1 MRTVVE
7 SINRIE
13 AEPSRPLR
21 VLAVHIANGYSP
33 EAQVTA
39 AVLRHASTPG
49 GLESLVLHHV
59 WPGDRESIGRFQ
71 ESAGAR
77 VLPFDTGWRPNPDG
91 RRSVVGKAW
100 SGLRFRMTLPALM
113 RAAVAY
119 APDVVYSTQQR
130 WDCRAATHIAK
141 QLGVPQII
149 HLHYII
155 GPWLG
160 RDILDRLLT
169 TDHVVAVSNFIRERA
184 IEHGVAP
191 DRATTIHNTLRPFAE
206 PLPGTR
212 EAVRAELKLPLDGA
226 VIGIVGRL
234 DQHKGQADTIEAF
247 ARIAQVYSTA
257 HLVIVGDGPAR
268 GDLERALAGPMVT
281 FTGYLRGE
289 ALAEVYA
296 SADLF
301 VFPSLTETFG
311 QVALEAMASGLA
323 VLGFDADGVRDL
335 VRDGE
340 TGLLAPC
347 GEQATFTRMFS
358 LLLDEPQLRAR
369 MGLRARAAA
378 EQRTWEGV
386 MDGLL
391 DDYERIIEAHT
402 ERQAA

>member
-1 MRTVVE
+1 MRIALVTENFLPKLDGVT
-7 SINRIE
+7 RT
-13 AEPSRPLR
+13 
-21 VLAVHIANGYSP
+21 LAMLLEYLHTRGH
-33 EAQVTA
+33 A
-39 AVLRHASTPG
+39 A
-49 GLESLVLHHV
+49 LVLG
-59 WPGDRESIGRFQ
+59 PRGAPRRY
-71 ESAGAR
+71 AGAR
-77 VLPFDTGWRPNPDG
+77 IYGTPGLPLPFYPELRALLPSPGLERRLARFRPDIIHVAEPMLLGAMGIVWAQRLGIPLISSYHTNLAAYCSYFRLGMLETPVWAYRRMLHNACDATLCPSPSTARELRG
-91 RRSVVGKAW
+91 QGFERVDLWPRGVDATLFHPARRSLAW
-100 SGLRFRMTLPALM
+100 RRSITGDERRPIAL
-113 RAAVAY
+113 
-119 APDVVYSTQQR
+119 S
-130 WDCRAATHIAK
+130 
-141 QLGVPQII
+141 
-149 HLHYII
+149 
-155 GPWLG
+155 
-160 RDILDRLLT
+160 
-169 TDHVVAVSNFIRERA
+169 
-184 IEHGVAP
+184 
-191 DRATTIHNTLRPFAE
+191 
-206 PLPGTR
+206 
-212 EAVRAELKLPLDGA
+212 
-226 VIGIVGRL
+226 VGRL
-234 DQHKGQADTIEAF
+234 SHEKNLGVLIEAWN
-247 ARIAQVYSTA
+247 ALQGRDA

-268 GDLERALAGPMVT
+268 GDLERTLAGPTVT

-391 DDYERIIEAHT
+391 DDYERIIEAHA